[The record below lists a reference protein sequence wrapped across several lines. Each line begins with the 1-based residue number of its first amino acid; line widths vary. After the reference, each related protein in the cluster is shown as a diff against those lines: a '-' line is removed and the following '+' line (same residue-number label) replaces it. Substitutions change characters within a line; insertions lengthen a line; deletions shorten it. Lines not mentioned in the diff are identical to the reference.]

1 MIDNFTSC
9 LSNDPPSICLQGFLG
24 YFMLLFSTPLIN
36 KPSLANDPKDIHL
49 MFFPHPDR
57 MNLLPSYKT
66 SRKGCV
72 RYVLVCFCFI
82 IGTMIFYNY
91 VSKKTKGG
99 ISVFLTNDQD
109 PTGAKQSREADD
121 LFLQIH
127 NPQLGVPGSFK
138 GKTK

>member
-1 MIDNFTSC
+1 
-9 LSNDPPSICLQGFLG
+9 
-24 YFMLLFSTPLIN
+24 
-36 KPSLANDPKDIHL
+36 
-49 MFFPHPDR
+49 
-57 MNLLPSYKT
+57 
-66 SRKGCV
+66 
-72 RYVLVCFCFI
+72 
-82 IGTMIFYNY
+82 MIFYNY
-91 VSKKTKGG
+91 VSKKTKRG